1 MAPGA
6 FGGGRM
12 VFPWAFKRISVN
24 VFLLILVFLMVP
36 IYASFIILKNA
47 YEKYIRQELSF
58 QIIGNI
64 KKGEEEFYQVFQRM
78 ANISNVF
85 TLDRELLAV
94 LSDPGASYWD
104 RNKVFDHLISSL
116 QTNNLVDLTDVS
128 ITMFDLEG
136 QNYANWGL
144 YWNDYSMVLGEDWV
158 RESIVNKNLVSWNL
172 FAPSVRG
179 KESGISVSL
188 ARSILNPSYTGNR
201 AATIIISMGQ
211 RTISGILA
219 RYGADADFIRVCT
232 RETAESVFAMD
243 GITAVRQD
251 GISALLMGIT
261 DNGSGNLL
269 CDLGG
274 RRYLLNY
281 YTLDTLRAF
290 NRRGERLAVMYFT
303 GYERIT
309 GGLRAL
315 FRAVNVRMLILLAIL
330 LAISWI
336 ISYAI
341 GKPIRALDQKVI
353 QYTRTRQLHDLAV
366 NRRDEIGDLTRNFME
381 MGVSINRLFDRLK
394 EESEIREQ
402 YRFQALRAQTNPHFL
417 FNTLNTIRWMAIMR
431 NADNITDTINALSR
445 ILDYS
450 MGRSGDMAPLSGEL
464 EMIRNY
470 VHIQNYRYGENPE
483 VRINIDEDLLEC
495 VIVKFILQP
504 IVENS
509 FIHAFRKMRGKK
521 ILSITGKKEGN
532 CLKIFVRDNGIGMD
546 GETLRKLRESLRRR
560 EEKSGR
566 GIGLAN
572 VYQRIRAGYGPDSG
586 FGISIE
592 SAGSG
597 GTEIEYTLPFIRG
610 GGGGG
615 GG

>member
-1 MAPGA
+1 
-6 FGGGRM
+6 M

-24 VFLLILVFLMVP
+24 VFLLILVFLIVP
-36 IYASFIILKNA
+36 IYVSFIILKNV
-47 YEKYIRQELSF
+47 YENYIRQELSL

-64 KKGEEEFYQVFQRM
+64 KKGEEEFYQLFQRM
-78 ANISNVF
+78 ANISNAF

-94 LSDPGASYWD
+94 LGDPDVSYWD
-104 RNKVFDHLISSL
+104 RNKIFDNLSASM
-116 QTNNLVDLTDVS
+116 QANNMVDLTDIS
-128 ITMFDLEG
+128 ITMFDLEK
-136 QNYANWGL
+136 QTYANWGL
-144 YWNDYSMVLGEDWV
+144 YWNDYSLVLGEDWV
-158 RESIVNKNLVSWNL
+158 RESLVNKNFVSWNF

-179 KESGISVSL
+179 KENGVSISL
-188 ARSILNPSYTGNR
+188 ARSILYPPYTGR
-201 AATIIISMGQ
+201 RLATIIISIGP
-211 RTISGILA
+211 RAIGGILA
-219 RYGADADFIRVCT
+219 RYGTDTDFIRICT
-232 RETAESVFAMD
+232 RDTAESVFAMD
-243 GITAVRQD
+243 GISVAGQED
-251 GISALLMGIT
+251 ISALLIGLE
-261 DNGSGNLL
+261 DQESGNLL

-281 YTLDTLRAF
+281 YTLDIPWTF
-290 NRRGERLAVMYFT
+290 NRGGGGGESLTVMYFT
-303 GYERIT
+303 DYQRIT

-315 FRAVNVRMLILLAIL
+315 FMAVNFRMLILLVIL

-353 QYTRTRQLHDLAV
+353 EYTRTRQLHGLEA
-366 NRRDEIGDLTRNFME
+366 NRRDEIGDLTRTFIE
-381 MGVSINRLFDRLK
+381 MGVSINGLFDQLK

-431 NADNITDTINALSR
+431 NADNITDTINALAR

-450 MGRSGDMAPLSGEL
+450 MRRSGDMAPLGDEL

-470 VHIQNYRYGENPE
+470 VHIQNYRYGEDLE
-483 VRINIDEDLLEC
+483 VRIDIDEELAEC

-521 ILSITGKKEGN
+521 ELSITGKKEDG
-532 CLKIFVRDNGIGMD
+532 CLKIFVRDNGVGMD
-546 GETLRKLRESLRRR
+546 SETLRKLRESLLYK
-560 EEKSGR
+560 EEKNERGR

-586 FGISIE
+586 FGISIK
-592 SAGSG
+592 SARNG
-597 GTEIEYTLPFIRG
+597 GTEIEYTLPFIKGNKNEENNDR
-610 GGGGG
+610 
-615 GG
+615 

>member
-1 MAPGA
+1 
-6 FGGGRM
+6 M

-36 IYASFIILKNA
+36 IYVSFIILKNA
-47 YEKYIRQELSF
+47 YENYLRQELSI

-64 KKGEEEFYQVFQRM
+64 KRGEEEFYQVFQRL

-94 LSDPGASYWD
+94 LNDPGASYWD
-104 RNKVFDHLISSL
+104 RNKVFDNLIASL
-116 QTNNLVDLTDVS
+116 QTNNLVDLTDIS

-136 QNYANWGL
+136 RNYANWGL
-144 YWNDYSMVLGEDWV
+144 YWNDYSLILDEDWV
-158 RESIVNKNLVSWNL
+158 RESIVNKNFVSWNF
-172 FAPSVRG
+172 FAPSIRG
-179 KESGISVSL
+179 KENGLSISL
-188 ARSILNPSYTGNR
+188 ARSILYPSYTGNWL
-201 AATIIISMGQ
+201 ATIIISIGQ
-211 RTISGILA
+211 RAISGILA
-219 RYGADADFIRVCT
+219 RYGDADFIRVCT

-243 GITAVRQD
+243 GITAVRHED
-251 GISALLMGIT
+251 ISALLMGIA
-261 DNGSGNLL
+261 DKGSGNLL
-269 CDLGG
+269 CDLGNY
-274 RRYLLNY
+274 RYLLTY
-281 YTLDTLRAF
+281 YTLDIPRTF
-290 NRRGERLAVMYFT
+290 NRPGIGREGGELLAVMYFT
-303 GYERIT
+303 DYERIT

-315 FRAVNVRMLILLAIL
+315 FRAVNFRMLILLAVL

-353 QYTRTRQLHDLAV
+353 QYTRTRQLSDLSV
-366 NRRDEIGDLTRNFME
+366 NRGDEIGGLTRTFMQ
-381 MGVSINRLFDRLK
+381 MGVSINRLFDQLK

-450 MGRSGDMAPLSGEL
+450 MGRSGDMAPLRDEL

-470 VHIQNYRYGENPE
+470 VHIQNYRYGENPD
-483 VRINIDEDLLEC
+483 VRIDIDEALLEC

-509 FIHAFRKMRGKK
+509 FIHAFRKTRGKK
-521 ILSITGKKEGN
+521 MLSITGKKEEGR
-532 CLKIFVRDNGIGMD
+532 LKIFVRDNGVGMD
-546 GETLRKLRESLRRR
+546 HETLRKLRESLRHR
-560 EEKSGR
+560 EEKSGS
-566 GIGLAN
+566 GIGLVN

-592 SAGSG
+592 SAENG
-597 GTEIEYTLPFIRG
+597 GTEIEYTLPFITGNTNEENNDR
-610 GGGGG
+610 
-615 GG
+615 